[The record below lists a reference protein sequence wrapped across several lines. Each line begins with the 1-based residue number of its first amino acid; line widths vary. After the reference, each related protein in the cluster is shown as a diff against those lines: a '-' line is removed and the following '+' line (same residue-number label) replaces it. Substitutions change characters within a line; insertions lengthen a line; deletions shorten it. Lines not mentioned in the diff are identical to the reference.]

1 MTSPLHVKTSPIQEE
16 LSSLVQANLCRE
28 TYQSIK
34 GMAESQIK
42 SETRAGAGASRKSGK
57 GYRTALRTI
66 NFGIALLSEARI
78 CFVPVLHTPKAGE
91 VSEKMKQLE
100 EAYESSRL
108 PDLPDENAFREFL
121 LRRRMEE
128 LAGN

>member
-1 MTSPLHVKTSPIQEE
+1 
-16 LSSLVQANLCRE
+16 
-28 TYQSIK
+28 
-34 GMAESQIK
+34 MAESQIK
-42 SETRAGAGASRKSGK
+42 SETGAGAGASRKPGK

-78 CFVPVLHTPKAGE
+78 CFSPVLHTPKAGE
-91 VSEKMKQLE
+91 VSEKMQQLE

-121 LRRRMEE
+121 LRRRMEDM
-128 LAGN
+128 AGE

>member
-1 MTSPLHVKTSPIQEE
+1 
-16 LSSLVQANLCRE
+16 
-28 TYQSIK
+28 
-34 GMAESQIK
+34 
-42 SETRAGAGASRKSGK
+42 
-57 GYRTALRTI
+57 
-66 NFGIALLSEARI
+66 
-78 CFVPVLHTPKAGE
+78 
-91 VSEKMKQLE
+91 MKQLE